1 MRLDVGCGNR
11 KLGDINIDIDPS
23 VNPDYVADGA
33 SMPMIKN
40 EIADEIFC
48 YEVIEHVENPKKLLL
63 ELNRVLKPKG
73 KLRLSTPNPYLWRRL
88 LREMFGLECKVAG
101 NHINCFTKAELGNLF
116 MKTNFKAIFMEYG
129 NLPWDSD
136 YQSKWLLLDRLI
148 PIKAFSNRRILC
160 TVKKE
165 K

>member
-1 MRLDVGCGNR
+1 MRLDVGYGNR

-73 KLRLSTPNPYLWRRL
+73 KLKIKYAKS
-88 LREMFGLECKVAG
+88 
-101 NHINCFTKAELGNLF
+101 
-116 MKTNFKAIFMEYG
+116 IFM
-129 NLPWDSD
+129 
-136 YQSKWLLLDRLI
+136 
-148 PIKAFSNRRILC
+148 A
-160 TVKKE
+160 
-165 K
+165 